1 MNIFRPGFFRRIHD
15 WLLHRRQASDMY
27 STLRAL
33 DTRTLRDLGLDRSE
47 LLSVAREAAGLVARE
62 RRTPFQSASL
72 RNYL

>member
-1 MNIFRPGFFRRIHD
+1 MNVFRKIKAWLQRRRH
-15 WLLHRRQASDMY
+15 ASDMY

-47 LLSVAREAAGLVARE
+47 LISVAREAAGLVARE